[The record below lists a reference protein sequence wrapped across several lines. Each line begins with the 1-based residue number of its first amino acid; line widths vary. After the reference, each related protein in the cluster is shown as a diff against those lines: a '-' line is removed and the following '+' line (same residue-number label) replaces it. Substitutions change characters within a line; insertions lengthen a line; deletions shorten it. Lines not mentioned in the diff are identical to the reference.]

1 MKNTKIIAVANQK
14 GGVAKT
20 TTAINVG
27 VALVLRGKKVL
38 LIDFDPQES
47 LSQFFDCYA
56 AERNI
61 AGLMYN
67 IINKRDCDVA
77 EYVIHNEINGV
88 DFIPSEL
95 NAMNKIEKDL
105 ISVRSKETVLK
116 RLFAK
121 HSELVDKYDYVI
133 IDCLASLNVLL
144 DNALTAADYVLIPCQ
159 ASPMSFGA
167 LPNLILQVKD
177 IQDELNSDLNILG
190 IVTTMYSKTNIC
202 KKTKEM
208 IDQTYKE
215 LVFKTYI
222 DQMSVVAESPM
233 KEKAVVLSAAKN
245 NRVAAQY
252 RALAEEVDERA

>member
-1 MKNTKIIAVANQK
+1 
-14 GGVAKT
+14 
-20 TTAINVG
+20 
-27 VALVLRGKKVL
+27 
-38 LIDFDPQES
+38 
-47 LSQFFDCYA
+47 
-56 AERNI
+56 
-61 AGLMYN
+61 
-67 IINKRDCDVA
+67 
-77 EYVIHNEINGV
+77 
-88 DFIPSEL
+88 
-95 NAMNKIEKDL
+95 
-105 ISVRSKETVLK
+105 
-116 RLFAK
+116 
-121 HSELVDKYDYVI
+121 
-133 IDCLASLNVLL
+133 
-144 DNALTAADYVLIPCQ
+144 
-159 ASPMSFGA
+159 MSFGA

-233 KEKAVVLSAAKN
+233 KEKTVVLSAAKN